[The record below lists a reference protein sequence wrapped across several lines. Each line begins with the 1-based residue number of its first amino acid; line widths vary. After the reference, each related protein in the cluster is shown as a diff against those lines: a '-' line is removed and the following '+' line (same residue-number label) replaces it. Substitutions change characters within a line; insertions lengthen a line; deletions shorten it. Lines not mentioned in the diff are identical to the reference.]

1 MYLTMYVRMTL
12 KGEEDGKEEGRG
24 GEEGGKG
31 ERGRN
36 EEGEGEGEEGRGGG
50 EEGVFSLCRVKN
62 ISVMA
67 CFNMAASFFPIR
79 EPSHAVG
86 VRFTVLRN
94 RELGSG
100 PPRHLRRVLWH
111 SVFEGRQFGHVLIV
125 QPLDLE
131 VQVHVVCALA

>member
-24 GEEGGKG
+24 ERKEG
-31 ERGRN
+31 RGR
-36 EEGEGEGEEGRGGG
+36 GEGMKRGRGRGRREEGGG

-94 RELGSG
+94 RELGSD

-111 SVFEGRQFGHVLIV
+111 SVFEGGQFGHVLIV